1 MTDIISDLTEIVYL
15 SEAKYQELK
24 RNDQLDPDAI
34 YMTDSNISNVI
45 TSLENSI
52 SSLQNDVS
60 GLRLADQQLQD
71 EIEDRVITVDSQTGL
86 VTISDGTTTKTFYDK
101 AAVDALISSSLSG
114 YATESYVN
122 SALTSYATKTYVDVL
137 VGDIATR
144 LDNINGEVI

>member
-1 MTDIISDLTEIVYL
+1 MTDTISDLTEIVYL

-45 TSLENSI
+45 TTLENSI
-52 SSLQNDVS
+52 SGLQNDIS
-60 GLRLADQQLQD
+60 GLRLTDQQLQD
-71 EIEDRVITVDSQTGL
+71 EIDDRVITVDSETGL

-101 AAVDALISSSLSG
+101 AATDVLISNSLSG

-122 SALTSYATKTYVDVL
+122 SALTNYATKTYVDVL

>member
-34 YMTDSNISNVI
+34 YMTDSNVSNVI

-52 SSLQNDVS
+52 SRLQNDVS
-60 GLRLADQQLQD
+60 GLRLTDQQLQD
-71 EIEDRVITVDSQTGL
+71 EIDDRVITVDSETGL

-101 AAVDALISSSLSG
+101 AAVDALISDSLSG
-114 YATESYVN
+114 
-122 SALTSYATKTYVDVL
+122 YATKTYVDGL

>member
-34 YMTDSNISNVI
+34 YMTDSNVSNVI

-52 SSLQNDVS
+52 SRLQNDVS
-60 GLRLADQQLQD
+60 GLRLTDQQLQD
-71 EIEDRVITVDSQTGL
+71 EIDDRVITVDSETGL

-101 AAVDALISSSLSG
+101 AAVDALISDS
-114 YATESYVN
+114 
-122 SALTSYATKTYVDVL
+122 LTSYATKTYVDGL